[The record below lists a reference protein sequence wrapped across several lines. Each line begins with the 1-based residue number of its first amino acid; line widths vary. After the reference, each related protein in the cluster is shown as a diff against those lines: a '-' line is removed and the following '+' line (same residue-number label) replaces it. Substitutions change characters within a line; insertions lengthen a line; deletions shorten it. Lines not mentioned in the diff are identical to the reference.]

1 MTTPVQLIS
10 GKVARVLNSREVA
23 LNVGAN
29 DRVEVGMLFK
39 ILSQTGSEITDPTTG
54 ETLGSI
60 ELEKTRVKVTRVYE
74 RISVAE
80 TYLTR
85 RVNVGGRGFGLGLDA
100 NLFAPP
106 KWETRYETFEIDENT
121 KLELDE
127 AEAYVKRGDPVV
139 QYIEP
144 RN

>member
-1 MTTPVQLIS
+1 MTMPVQLIS
-10 GKVARVLNSREVA
+10 GMVARVLNSREVA

-29 DRVEVGMLFK
+29 DRVQVGMVFK
-39 ILSQTGSEITDPTTG
+39 ILSQTGSEITDPATE

-60 ELEKTRVKVTRVYE
+60 ELEKTRVKVTRVYD

-85 RVNVGGRGFGLGLDA
+85 RVNVGGSGFGLGLSA

-139 QYIEP
+139 QYIET
-144 RN
+144 